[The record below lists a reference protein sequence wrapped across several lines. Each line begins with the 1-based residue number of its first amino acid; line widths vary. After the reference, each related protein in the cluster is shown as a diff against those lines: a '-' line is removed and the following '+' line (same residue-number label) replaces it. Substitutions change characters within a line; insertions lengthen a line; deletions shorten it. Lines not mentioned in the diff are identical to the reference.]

1 MLQSMSSRFNEEIQ
15 LHDQSI
21 ARRIGRIETFPDRLD
36 SVEMTLTGHRTSDG
50 QPIWLKTDCL
60 PDELRQAITRSSATE
75 VMLMLCDG
83 NLLLPE
89 LNTLL
94 LQTSHA
100 FAGNS
105 GRSDIC
111 TAISSLW
118 GTFDKCNMKK
128 SHSSFFRFST
138 KEGDKEKP
146 WNDRLIASLR
156 EWISIVEAIMKN
168 DSALFSKRLTADFT
182 RTQIPAEL
190 AVNLFSIAAYYVADT
205 VVISIMGNFPRSIT
219 TSMLQKYPALIEKI
233 QKSVE

>member
-1 MLQSMSSRFNEEIQ
+1 MSSRFNEEIQ
-15 LHDQSI
+15 QHDKSI
-21 ARRIGRIETFPDRLD
+21 ARRIGRDETWPERLD
-36 SVEMTLTGHRTSDG
+36 SVEITLTGHRTSGG
-50 QPIWLKTDCL
+50 QPIWVKPDCL
-60 PDELRQAITRSSATE
+60 PDELRQAIARSSATE
-75 VMLMLCDG
+75 VMLMLCDD

-94 LQTSHA
+94 LQTAHA

-105 GRSDIC
+105 DRSDIC

-138 KEGDKEKP
+138 KEADKEKP

-168 DSALFSKRLTADFT
+168 DSSLFSRRLTADFT
-182 RTQIPAEL
+182 RTQVPLEL
-190 AVNLFSIAAYYVADT
+190 ALNLFSIAAYYVADN
-205 VVISIMGNFPRSIT
+205 VVIEIMGNFPRAIT
-219 TSMLQKYPALIEKI
+219 TSMLQNYPVLIEKI
-233 QKSVE
+233 QRSVE